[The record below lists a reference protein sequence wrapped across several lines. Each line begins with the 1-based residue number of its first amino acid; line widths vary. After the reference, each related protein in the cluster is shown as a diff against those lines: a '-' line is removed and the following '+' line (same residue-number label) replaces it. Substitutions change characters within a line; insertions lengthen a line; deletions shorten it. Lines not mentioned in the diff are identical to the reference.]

1 MSHLL
6 QTTQKVNQHLPVR
19 RIVVVGVLF
28 LVSDAQSS
36 LICFLLSGPSCRGT
50 LDKERLFK
58 RSAFEPTD
66 KELFG
71 LSEED
76 TSSDIEMADGT
87 ADNKNDTKKRKGQG
101 NAKSKTRGRKV
112 KRAIL
117 DDDVIDVDASDN
129 DEDEDYEEEDDDM
142 ADFIVD
148 DDEDDEEYVVNK
160 KAQKTAGLGRRKAQ
174 IILDSDDEV
183 DETPEEKEAIFGRKK
198 KVDRNLTPEQIKL
211 LPKFLPSTK
220 MMVR

>member
-1 MSHLL
+1 MCSP
-6 QTTQKVNQHLPVR
+6 T
-19 RIVVVGVLF
+19 
-28 LVSDAQSS
+28 
-36 LICFLLSGPSCRGT
+36 GPSCRGT
-50 LDKERLFK
+50 LDKDRLFK

-71 LSEED
+71 SSEED
-76 TSSDIEMADGT
+76 ASSDVEMADGT
-87 ADNKNDTKKRKGQG
+87 VDSKYNVKKRTGKGK
-101 NAKSKTRGRKV
+101 AKPKTRGKKV
-112 KRAIL
+112 KRAIF
-117 DDDVIDVDASDN
+117 DDDEDETIDVDASDN
-129 DEDEDYEEEDDDM
+129 DDDEDYEEEEDDM

-148 DDEDDEEYVVNK
+148 DDEDDEEYMDNK

-183 DETPEEKEAIFGRKK
+183 DETPEEKEAVFGRKK
-198 KVDRNLTPEQIKL
+198 KVDENLTPEQVKL